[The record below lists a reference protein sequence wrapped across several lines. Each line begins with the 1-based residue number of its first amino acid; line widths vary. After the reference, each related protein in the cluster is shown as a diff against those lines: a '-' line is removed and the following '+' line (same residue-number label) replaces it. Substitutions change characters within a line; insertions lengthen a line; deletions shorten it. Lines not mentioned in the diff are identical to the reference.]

1 MKILEIVESI
11 LLEKPSEREERAYRF
26 FISMGLTPIQAAGI
40 VGNLKQESST
50 FNTKDV
56 GDGGESIG
64 IAQWSSIRRKDF
76 EKVFGKEFK
85 DSTFQEQL
93 QFIWWELNN
102 TEKRALDKLKT
113 ATTAAEAA
121 ALFDKFYERS
131 DGKARD
137 QRSKNAEDIYT
148 RYENPSDVIDKEV
161 ERRLLRLG
169 VNGDDVEELQTK
181 LNTAGYNIAVDGIFG
196 RETLKALKDFQK
208 KQGLA
213 VDGIV
218 GDNTYEVLDN
228 ITISD
233 TGNTDGEI
241 VRPKT
246 RPEPK
251 TTTKTEPEEFPGIS
265 PETKDAIDKT
275 VKDVVTK
282 STIDK
287 STNEPKKKT
296 NKKPKGTT
304 NKSPQVMTKA
314 PKAPS
319 YSAGST

>member
-1 MKILEIVESI
+1 M
-11 LLEKPSEREERAYRF
+11 LLRVRWRRRWPSRRSPIWRRCLIPTSCAKPWLGRRPRQTFSV
-26 FISMGLTPIQAAGI
+26 AA
-40 VGNLKQESST
+40 
-50 FNTKDV
+50 
-56 GDGGESIG
+56 
-64 IAQWSSIRRKDF
+64 
-76 EKVFGKEFK
+76 
-85 DSTFQEQL
+85 DSA
-93 QFIWWELNN
+93 N
-102 TEKRALDKLKT
+102 RPKL
-113 ATTAAEAA
+113 
-121 ALFDKFYERS
+121 
-131 DGKARD
+131 
-137 QRSKNAEDIYT
+137 
-148 RYENPSDVIDKEV
+148 IDKEV

-241 VRPKT
+241 VRPQT

-265 PETKDAIDKT
+265 PETKDAIDKK
-275 VKDVVTK
+275 VKDVVIK

-287 STNEPKKKT
+287 STRDELNKIVNEPKKKT